1 MLTPLTPRSTGAE
14 ALAHVI
20 ASSSDAPIVFGLPGG
35 YTVGV
40 FDALRGLGDAVQ
52 GVLVREESIATV
64 AAENYGRLTGRPAV
78 VMAQGAWLLGVGG
91 AGIMEA
97 HLGSSPMVIIADTTE
112 SGNLSHL
119 GPYQSATGD
128 YGAFDLPAALRA
140 ITKRTFVATDPVQ
153 AAEMLQ
159 LAFVHATTGEPGPV
173 AVVLDTRAVNGTIGE
188 DGVRRIDL
196 SRPLTPVRPAVDPA
210 AVAAAAAALDAADR
224 AVVVVGNGARSG
236 AEELLALVR
245 QRDLPYVST
254 PGGKGVLP
262 EDGPL
267 SGGVIGGFGHD
278 LANDLLGGADLI
290 LAVGTKLGAT
300 DTVEGTPE
308 LIDPTRQ
315 TLIQVDV
322 EPLNL
327 GWTFAVHHR
336 LLGTVAE
343 AATALADAASRSGA
357 GAARVAE
364 MRATSR
370 VLPLPAIQE
379 GAALNPRAV
388 AARLGE
394 LLPADS
400 VVTCDAGENRLFMLH
415 DFIAREG
422 GAILQPNGGGAMGHA
437 VPAAVGATYARPE
450 SLAVAVLG
458 DGGFA
463 MTIQGLMTA
472 VENERRMLAVVLDN
486 TALGWVLHGQGERPF
501 MSTFKD
507 FDLAA
512 IARAVGA
519 RATRVSDDAELDAAV
534 RAAVDGDGVHVVVVP
549 TSLSESFLT
558 LQTKLAAPSHEL
570 VSGGDQA

>member
-1 MLTPLTPRSTGAE
+1 MSTPLTPRTTGAE

-20 ASSSDAPIVFGLPGG
+20 AASSDAPLVFGLPGG
-35 YTVGV
+35 YTVSV
-40 FDALRGLGDAVQ
+40 FDALRSLGDAVR

-64 AAENYGRLTGRPAV
+64 AAENYGRLTGRPAI

-112 SGNLSHL
+112 SGNLSHF

-159 LAFVHATTGEPGPV
+159 LAFIHATTGESGPV
-173 AVVLDTRAVNGTIGE
+173 AVILDTRAVNGEIGE

-196 SRPLTPVRPAVDPA
+196 GRPLNPVHPAGDPEA
-210 AVAAAAAALDAADR
+210 FAEAAAALDAADR
-224 AVVVVGNGARSG
+224 PVVVVGNGARSG
-236 AEELLALVR
+236 AAELLALVH

-262 EDGPL
+262 EDDAL
-267 SGGVIGGFGHD
+267 AGGVIGGFGHD
-278 LANDLLGGADLI
+278 LANDLVGGADLV

-315 TLIQVDV
+315 ILIQVDV

-336 LLGTVAE
+336 LLATVAV
-343 AATALADAASRSGA
+343 AATALVGDTPRPSA
-357 GAARVAE
+357 GAARVAA
-364 MRATSR
+364 MRETSR
-370 VLPLPAIQE
+370 ALPLPAIQE
-379 GAALNPRAV
+379 GTTLNPRAV

-415 DFIAREG
+415 DFITREG

-437 VPAAVGATYARPE
+437 LPAALGATYARPE

-463 MTIQGLMTA
+463 MTMQGLMTA
-472 VENERRMLAVVLDN
+472 VEHERRMLAVVLDN

-519 RATRVSDDAELDAAV
+519 QATCVSDEAELDAAV
-534 RAAVDGDGVHVVVVP
+534 RAAVDGDGVHVVVVRAA
-549 TSLSESFLT
+549 LSESFLT
-558 LQTKLAAPSHEL
+558 LQTALAAPSHEL
-570 VSGGDQA
+570 VSGGDSA